1 MRKRQLVC
9 KDGTILEQDKERES
23 IPDFVLLDVLGEER
37 VFQFDAIMEGD
48 GREEVELYREV

>member
-23 IPDFVLLDVLGEER
+23 IPDYVLVTVEGEER
-37 VFQFDAIMEGD
+37 VFQFDAIMEG
-48 GREEVELYREV
+48 REGGEVELYREV